1 MHANQLTRRGLT
13 SLLLAAA
20 SVAVA
25 AAPASAAR
33 PPAEAEIVDR
43 VESYFNG
50 IDTLEAS
57 FHQLAPNGGVSTGK
71 LFIDRGRGA
80 MRFDYDPPSKILLV
94 APGDWRLIFQD
105 GSIQQVNV
113 IPLAETP
120 LGFLLEDQV
129 MLGGAVTVEGVRE
142 RENEIDVALV
152 RTDAP
157 DQGRVVLTF
166 AKDPLRLDRWTVTD
180 AQGLTTVVALDEV
193 RTGMPLDRS
202 LFVWRDPK
210 MFGWPED

>member
-1 MHANQLTRRGLT
+1 MHANQLTLRRLT
-13 SLLLAAA
+13 SLLL
-20 SVAVA
+20 VAPLAVVA
-25 AAPASAAR
+25 GPASAAL

-43 VESYFNG
+43 VESYLNG
-50 IDTLEAS
+50 IDTLEAN

-113 IPLAETP
+113 IPIAETP
-120 LGFLLEDQV
+120 LGFLLEEQV
-129 MLGGAVTVEGVRE
+129 TLGGAVTVQDVRE
-142 RENEIDVALV
+142 RENEADVALA

-166 AKDPLRLDRWTVTD
+166 AKQPLRLDRWTVTD
-180 AQGLTTVVALDEV
+180 ARGLTTVVALDEV
-193 RTGMPLDRS
+193 RTGVPLDRS

>member
-1 MHANQLTRRGLT
+1 MHANQLTRRALT
-13 SLLLAAA
+13 SLLLAA

-25 AAPASAAR
+25 AGPAAAAL
-33 PPAEAEIVDR
+33 PTAEAEIVDR

-50 IDTLEAS
+50 IGTLEAS

-129 MLGGAVTVEGVRE
+129 TLGGAVTVEGVRE
-142 RENEIDVALV
+142 RENEVDVALV

-210 MFGWPED
+210 MFGWPKD

>member
-1 MHANQLTRRGLT
+1 MHAKQLTRRGLT
-13 SLLLAAA
+13 SLLLAAT
-20 SVAVA
+20 VTA
-25 AAPASAAR
+25 AAGPASAAL
-33 PPAEAEIVDR
+33 PPAQAEIVDR

-50 IDTLEAS
+50 IATLEAS

-80 MRFDYDPPSKILLV
+80 MRFDYDPPSKMLLV

-120 LGFLLEDQV
+120 LGFLLEEQV
-129 MLGGAVTVEGVRE
+129 TLGGAVTVEGVRE

-166 AKDPLRLDRWTVTD
+166 AKEPLRLDRWTVTD
-180 AQGLTTVVALDEV
+180 AQGLTTVVALDGV
-193 RTGMPLDRS
+193 RTGVPLDRR

>member
-13 SLLLAAA
+13 SLLLAA

-25 AAPASAAR
+25 AGPASSAL

-57 FHQLAPNGGVSTGK
+57 FHQLAPSGGVSTGK

-80 MRFDYDPPSKILLV
+80 MRFDYDPPSKILLL

-113 IPLAETP
+113 IPIAETP
-120 LGFLLEDQV
+120 LGFLLEEQV
-129 MLGGAVTVEGVRE
+129 TLDGAVTVQDVRE
-142 RENEIDVALV
+142 RGDEVDVALI

-166 AKDPLRLDRWTVTD
+166 AKQPLRLDRWTVTD
-180 AQGLTTVVALDEV
+180 AQGLTTVGALDEV

-210 MFGWPED
+210 MFGWPKN